1 MQVYLGNE
9 EDMDARMKV
18 VDIWVNKSPY
28 ENAKHYYDMRFSMTE
43 KSKKTL
49 EATSVALKQAKD
61 AAEKKIKKKEEQI
74 KAVKVN
80 RKIQWFE
87 KFYWFI
93 SSENYLVISARDAH
107 QNETLIK
114 KYLAKD
120 DLVFHTQVQG
130 SAFTLVKNPQG
141 GPIPHETLQEAG
153 LATLCHSRC
162 WDQKVIAEVFWVYAE
177 QITKTAPT
185 GQYVPLGSFMIY
197 GKKNFVV
204 PSRLEMGFGLIF
216 KVDEDSIK
224 HHEGERKRRD
234 EGNEAME
241 DASERLISKAIS
253 VQPAEKQAGVPG
265 PELTP
270 RVSEEATAPQ
280 ESNHSDDGAAGGDSD
295 GEDPDLGAQS
305 VQPTVNT
312 RLTVQRELQI
322 DKDTELTVITNSVLA
337 NKHTQHANKKK
348 EKDAR
353 EAEKKEAKSRP
364 APEPKKTLDVVDT
377 KKNQTMSKHKKKQLE
392 KIAQKYGEM
401 DEDERHL
408 QMEMMGSKA
417 IKLSKMQQVNLEK
430 KIREQRGETV
440 HEADLKLEEEPA
452 AEEEEVIEE
461 KGKKKE
467 KGKDKDKKAG
477 KKDANEKPKPKAGPN
492 DKKPKD
498 AKDNKEKPKP
508 KPAPKAEQPKP
519 KPEASDPKPAP
530 APADQKPAP
539 AEKPAEEM
547 GDKPLVQA
555 PASTPEDEEED
566 IQDLSGGDD
575 DGDDGPEDPVAE
587 NKKETMSI
595 LNTILDEEAEKNLNE
610 TLEFKEYTGIPKG
623 NGKPHLTTA
632 VAVGKISKAVE
643 LLGGHLTDG
652 DGGPDINK
660 TFLLLRVSADVR
672 VALLRERALLLN
684 R

>member
-1 MQVYLGNE
+1 
-9 EDMDARMKV
+9 MDAKMKV
-18 VDIWVNKSPY
+18 VDIWINKSPY
-28 ENAKHYYDMRFSMTE
+28 ENAKHYYDMRSSMTE

-49 EATSVALKQAKD
+49 EATSLALKQAKV

-130 SAFTLVKNPQG
+130 SAFTLVKNLKG
-141 GPIPHETLQEAG
+141 GPVPHETIQEAG

-185 GQYVPLGSFMIY
+185 GQFVPLGSFMIY

-224 HHEGERKRRD
+224 NHEGERKRRD
-234 EGNEAME
+234 EGNEVTE
-241 DASERLISKAIS
+241 DTVERLISKSIS
-253 VQPAEKQAGVPG
+253 IQTADKQPNPTIPDQN
-265 PELTP
+265 T
-270 RVSEEATAPQ
+270 RVSEEGTPAE
-280 ESNHSDDGAAGGDSD
+280 ESNLSDKNEAGDSD
-295 GEDPDLGAQS
+295 DEDPDQVNQS

-312 RLTVQRELQI
+312 KLTIQRELQI

-337 NKHTQHANKKK
+337 NKHNQHANRKK
-348 EKDAR
+348 EK
-353 EAEKKEAKSRP
+353 EAKEEKKEAKGKTQP
-364 APEPKKTLDVVDT
+364 APEPKKTLEVVDS
-377 KKNQTMSKHKKKQLE
+377 KKNQPMTKHKKKQLE

-401 DEDERHL
+401 DEDERQL

-417 IKLSKMQQVNLEK
+417 IKLSKQQQQNLEK
-430 KIREQRGETV
+430 KIKEQRGETT
-440 HEADLKLEEEPA
+440 HEIETKQPEEPQEEEP
-452 AEEEEVIEE
+452 EEEVIEE
-461 KGKKKE
+461 KGKKKD
-467 KGKDKDKKAG
+467 KGKDKDKKPG
-477 KKDANEKPKPKAGPN
+477 KKDNSDKAKPKPAQN
-492 DKKPKD
+492 DKKPKEG
-498 AKDNKEKPKP
+498 KDNKDKPKP
-508 KPAPKAEQPKP
+508 KPPAKVEPAKP
-519 KPEASDPKPAP
+519 KLEAPEKTTLDAKLPPPIA
-530 APADQKPAP
+530 QTMN
-539 AEKPAEEM
+539 EEVM
-547 GDKPLVQA
+547 GDKPIVESQ
-555 PASTPEDEEED
+555 PENPVEDEED
-566 IQDLSGGDD
+566 IQDLSDGEDD
-575 DGDDGPEDPVAE
+575 DGEDGPEDIIAE

-610 TLEFKEYTGIPKG
+610 VLEFKDYTGIPKG
-623 NGKPHLTTA
+623 NGRPNFIRRSPREHPSLRS
-632 VAVGKISKAVE
+632 IR
-643 LLGGHLTDG
+643 LDG
-652 DGGPDINK
+652 RI
-660 TFLLLRVSADVR
+660 
-672 VALLRERALLLN
+672 
-684 R
+684 